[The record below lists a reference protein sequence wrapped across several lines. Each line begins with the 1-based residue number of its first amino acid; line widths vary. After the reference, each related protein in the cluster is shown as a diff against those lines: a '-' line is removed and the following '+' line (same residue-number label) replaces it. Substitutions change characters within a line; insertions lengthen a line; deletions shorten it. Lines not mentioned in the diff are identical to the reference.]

1 MSKKEIT
8 KEERFINYANLRL
21 NNAVKAI
28 ELLGNLSNKS
38 SYEYS
43 DKQVSTIFVEL
54 KKATDSAKARFEK
67 VKSSSRKNGNYFW
80 EYYENKRIFKG
91 RKYDDRSV

>member
-21 NNAVKAI
+21 KNAVKAI

-43 DKQVSTIFVEL
+43 DKQVTTIFSEL
-54 KKATDSAKARFEK
+54 KNLYMF
-67 VKSSSRKNGNYFW
+67 
-80 EYYENKRIFKG
+80 
-91 RKYDDRSV
+91 